1 MPCPHIRTRGR
12 LAFGVVEPVGAPLP
26 DGEGL
31 EVVELGAAWVWESE
45 ELDEAEPE
53 GPGEPDADAPAPVP
67 GST

>member
-31 EVVELGAAWVWESE
+31 EVVELGAAWVWDPE
-45 ELDEAEPE
+45 EPDGAETERPAEPE
-53 GPGEPDADAPAPVP
+53 GDAPAPVP
-67 GST
+67 GRT